1 MTLVEL
7 TRKWKDGTLTDEE
20 VLQEYK
26 DIDVYLPEEIDG
38 EYFYTR
44 GDDNSWLDVT
54 TDNYLTRKE
63 RIKFKRK
70 VGAI

>member
-7 TRKWKDGTLTDEE
+7 TRRWKDGTLTDDE
-20 VLQEYK
+20 VLQEYRN
-26 DIDVYLPEEIDG
+26 IDVYVPEKVDG

-54 TDNYLTRKE
+54 ADGYLTRLE
-63 RIKFKRK
+63 RIIFKRK